1 MADLAKML
9 EDIKKMTVTELNE
22 FVKMIETEFGVSAA
36 AMAVAAP
43 GAGGGEAAPAAEEQT
58 EFTLILKAVDASKK
72 IAAIKIV
79 REITGL
85 GLGEAKALV
94 DNVPSTIKEGVGKE
108 SADEYKK
115 KFADEAGATLEL
127 K

>member
-1 MADLAKML
+1 
-9 EDIKKMTVTELNE
+9 
-22 FVKMIETEFGVSAA
+22 MIETEFGVSAA

-79 REITGL
+79 REVTGL

-94 DNVPSTIKEGVGKE
+94 DNVPSTIKEGVSKE
-108 SADEYKK
+108 TAEEFKK
-115 KFADEAGATLEL
+115 KFADDAGATLEL